1 MSKYR
6 EYNYIKDEDK
16 PNDRQMSAENY
27 LKEHNI
33 EGILAEMI
41 NYLLHKKFKSPIVG
55 MIKYLGGLLTK
66 EEREENGLV
75 IPDPQIDYHP
85 IVTFPNFKKD
95 CKSLLKECLD
105 NSIYSEI
112 SKKISKFG
120 INLNNIMRLNE
131 VFPDNN
137 IGCFI
142 GDADCLTKFSPL
154 YNPIICK
161 AHNLDINS
169 LKEYTQNNF
178 NLQNLDKNDL
188 KDIDIAQIPGLIK
201 IDFSVSRNLPD
212 SPFVYFLNSENRSEK
227 VMTSLKPELEK
238 VKAIRDLKRIDN
250 PSQIE
255 TNNILRAINYNLDF
269 FNAVNPNNNLIQKQR
284 IIYESDLFLVL
295 VNYCDNLQFIER
307 MNISSIKERLN
318 SKNNEKETLNDKFIK
333 SFNFLS
339 DIIRKIQYYFGFEFH
354 HKFGYLT
361 TNIATL
367 GRGFSI
373 TSEIDLDKISKE
385 DNDKIKEKLD
395 DKLDKYT
402 DTYKII
408 NGDNDNEN
416 SNRLIF
422 TSSPKI
428 SQESFPQF
436 LVNYFKKIEEMK
448 NL

>member
-6 EYNYIKDEDK
+6 DNNYIRDEDK

-41 NYLLHKKFKSPIVG
+41 NYLLHKRFKSPLVG
-55 MIKYLGGLLTK
+55 MIKYLGGLLTE
-66 EEREENGLV
+66 EERKENGLV

-85 IVTFPNFKKD
+85 IVTIPKYAKD
-95 CKSLLKECLD
+95 CNSLLKEYLQP
-105 NSIYSEI
+105 SIFGEI

-120 INLNNIMRLNE
+120 INANNIMRLNE
-131 VFPDNN
+131 VAPENN

-142 GDADCLTKFSPL
+142 GDADCLTKFAPL

-161 AHNLDINS
+161 VHDLKMDS

-178 NLQNLDKNDL
+178 NLQNLEKNDL
-188 KDIDIAQIPGLIK
+188 KDIDLSKIPGLII

-227 VMTSLKPELEK
+227 VVKSLKSELVK
-238 VKAIRDLKRIDN
+238 VKAIKELKMTEN
-250 PSQIE
+250 PSQKDA
-255 TNNILRAINYNLDF
+255 NSLLRSINYDMNF

-284 IIYESDLFLVL
+284 IIYEDDVLLVL
-295 VNYCDNLQFIER
+295 VNYCDNLQLIYR
-307 MNISSIKERLN
+307 ISESCIKAIL
-318 SKNNEKETLNDKFIK
+318 KDKKETLNERFIK
-333 SFNFLS
+333 CFNNLS
-339 DIIRKIQYYFGFEFH
+339 DIIRKIQYYFGFEFN

-361 TNIATL
+361 SNIATL

-373 TSEIDLDKISKE
+373 TSEIDLDKIYKE
-385 DNDKIKEKLD
+385 DNEKLRE
-395 DKLDKYT
+395 KFDKYT
-402 DTYKII
+402 DTYRII
-408 NGDNDNEN
+408 NDDNEN
-416 SNRLIF
+416 PTRLIF

-428 SQESFPQF
+428 SQESIPEFF
-436 LVNYFKKIEEMK
+436 VNYFKKIEELK

>member
-1 MSKYR
+1 MSKFR
-6 EYNYIKDEDK
+6 DNNYIKDEDK

-41 NYLLHKKFKSPIVG
+41 NYLLHKRLKSPIVG
-55 MIKYLGGLLTK
+55 MIKYLGGLLTE
-66 EEREENGLV
+66 EERKENGLE

-85 IVTFPNFKKD
+85 IVSFPKYKKE
-95 CKSLLKECLD
+95 CNSLLKELLD

-120 INLNNIMRLNE
+120 INANNIMRLTE
-131 VFPDNN
+131 VSPKNN

-142 GDADCLTKFSPL
+142 GDADCLTKFAPL
-154 YNPIICK
+154 YNPVICK

-178 NLQNLDKNDL
+178 NLQNLEKNDL
-188 KDIDIAQIPGLIK
+188 KDIDLSQIPGLIR

-227 VMTSLKPELEK
+227 VVKSLKSELAK
-238 VKAIRDLKRIDN
+238 VKAIRDLKMTEN
-250 PSQIE
+250 PSQKDA
-255 TNNILRAINYNLDF
+255 NSLLRSINYDMDF

-284 IIYESDLFLVL
+284 IIYENDVLLVL
-295 VNYCDNLQFIER
+295 VNYCDNLQLIYRINE
-307 MNISSIKERLN
+307 SSIKAI
-318 SKNNEKETLNDKFIK
+318 LNDKKESLNDRFIK
-333 SFNFLS
+333 CFNNLS
-339 DIIRKIQYYFGFEFH
+339 DIIRKIQYYFGFEFN

-361 TNIATL
+361 SNIATL

-373 TSEIDLDKISKE
+373 TSEIDLDKIYKE
-385 DNDKIKEKLD
+385 DNEKLRE
-395 DKLDKYT
+395 KFDKYT
-402 DTYKII
+402 DTYRII
-408 NGDNDNEN
+408 NDDNEN
-416 SNRLIF
+416 PTRLIF

-428 SQESFPQF
+428 SQESIPEFF
-436 LVNYFKKIEEMK
+436 VNYFKKIDALK

>member
-6 EYNYIKDEDK
+6 DNNYIRDEDK

-41 NYLLHKKFKSPIVG
+41 NYLLHKRSKSPLVG
-55 MIKYLGGLLTK
+55 MIKYLGGLLTE
-66 EEREENGLV
+66 EERKENGLV

-85 IVTFPNFKKD
+85 IVTIPKYAKD
-95 CKSLLKECLD
+95 CNSLLKEYLKP
-105 NSIYSEI
+105 SIFGEI

-120 INLNNIMRLNE
+120 INASNIMRLTE
-131 VFPDNN
+131 VSPKNN

-142 GDADCLTKFSPL
+142 GDADCLTKFAPL

-161 AHNLDINS
+161 VHDLKIDS

-178 NLQNLDKNDL
+178 NLQNLEKNDL
-188 KDIDIAQIPGLIK
+188 KDIDISQIPGLIR

-212 SPFVYFLNSENRSEK
+212 SPFVYFFNSENRSEK
-227 VMTSLKPELEK
+227 VVKSLKSELAK
-238 VKAIRDLKRIDN
+238 VKAIRDLKMTEN
-250 PSQIE
+250 PSQKDA
-255 TNNILRAINYNLDF
+255 NSLLRSINYDMDF

-284 IIYESDLFLVL
+284 IIYENDVLLVL
-295 VNYCDNLQFIER
+295 VNYCDNLQLIYRIGE
-307 MNISSIKERLN
+307 SCIKAIL
-318 SKNNEKETLNDKFIK
+318 KDKKETLNERFIK
-333 SFNFLS
+333 CFNNLS
-339 DIIRKIQYYFGFEFH
+339 DIIRKIQYYFGFEFN

-361 TNIATL
+361 SNIATL

-373 TSEIDLDKISKE
+373 TSEIDLDKIYKE
-385 DNDKIKEKLD
+385 DNEKLR
-395 DKLDKYT
+395 KKFDKYT
-402 DTYKII
+402 DTYRII
-408 NGDNDNEN
+408 NDDNEN
-416 SNRLIF
+416 PTRLIF

-428 SQESFPQF
+428 SQESIPEFF
-436 LVNYFKKIEEMK
+436 VNYFKKIDALK

>member
-6 EYNYIKDEDK
+6 DNNYIRDEDK

-41 NYLLHKKFKSPIVG
+41 NYLLHKRSKSPLVG
-55 MIKYLGGLLTK
+55 MIKYLGGLLTE
-66 EEREENGLV
+66 EERKENGLV

-85 IVTFPNFKKD
+85 IVTIPKYAKD
-95 CKSLLKECLD
+95 CNSLLKEYLKP
-105 NSIYSEI
+105 SIFGEI

-120 INLNNIMRLNE
+120 INANNIMRLTE
-131 VFPDNN
+131 VSPKNN

-142 GDADCLTKFSPL
+142 GDADCLTKFAPL

-161 AHNLDINS
+161 VHDLKIDS

-178 NLQNLDKNDL
+178 NLQNLEKNDL
-188 KDIDIAQIPGLIK
+188 KDIDISQIPGLIR

-227 VMTSLKPELEK
+227 VVKSLKSELAK
-238 VKAIRDLKRIDN
+238 VKAIRDLKMTEN
-250 PSQIE
+250 PSQKDA
-255 TNNILRAINYNLDF
+255 NSLLRSINYDMDF

-284 IIYESDLFLVL
+284 IIYENDVLLVL
-295 VNYCDNLQFIER
+295 VNYCDNLQLIYR
-307 MNISSIKERLN
+307 ISESCIKAILN
-318 SKNNEKETLNDKFIK
+318 DKKETLNEQFIK
-333 SFNFLS
+333 CFNNLS
-339 DIIRKIQYYFGFEFH
+339 DIIRKIQYYFGFEFN

-361 TNIATL
+361 SNIATL

-373 TSEIDLDKISKE
+373 TSEIDLDKIYKE
-385 DNDKIKEKLD
+385 DNEKLR
-395 DKLDKYT
+395 KKFDKYT
-402 DTYKII
+402 DTYRII
-408 NGDNDNEN
+408 NDDNEN
-416 SNRLIF
+416 PTRLIF

-428 SQESFPQF
+428 SQESIPEFF
-436 LVNYFKKIEEMK
+436 VNYFKKIDALK